1 MKTRIRLAIAFV
13 CLSVVSQSNAQS
25 PHSITWTPRTE
36 TPGTQVTIAGTPF
49 VLVRVPVRDLGGT
62 SRYAV
67 RFLARQIQG
76 LSLIAQ
82 LITTHSAAPL
92 RGSIE
97 IDGFSA
103 EAGVVDG
110 RTYTINNSV
119 IDPTQYNF
127 RVDAQAICTVSV
139 QVRRTLLVFSAF
151 FTEVQQPETDIDTTP
166 NAVPFAEW
174 ENYVDPRQ
182 QVRGCDRWI
191 DYIRITP
198 ID

>member
-1 MKTRIRLAIAFV
+1 MKTRIRLAIAFI

-36 TPGTQVTIAGTPF
+36 TPGTQVTIAGTSF

-67 RFLARQIQG
+67 RFLAPQIQG
-76 LSLIAQ
+76 LLIAP
-82 LITTHSAAPL
+82 LTTTHSAAPL

-110 RTYTINNSV
+110 RSYTINNSP
-119 IDPTQYNF
+119 IAPTQYNF
-127 RVDAQAICTVSV
+127 SVDAQAICTVSV
-139 QVRRTLLVFSAF
+139 QVRRTLLVFSTF
-151 FTEVQQPETDIDTTP
+151 FTVAQQPATDIGAIP

-174 ENYVDPRQ
+174 DDYVHPTQ
-182 QVRGCDRWI
+182 QVRGCDQWL